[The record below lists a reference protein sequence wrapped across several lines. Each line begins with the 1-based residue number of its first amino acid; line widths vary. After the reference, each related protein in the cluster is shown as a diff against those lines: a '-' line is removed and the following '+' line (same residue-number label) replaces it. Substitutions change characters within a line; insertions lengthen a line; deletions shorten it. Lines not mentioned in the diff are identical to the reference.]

1 MKYFLTLFSAILIFS
16 ATTVQGYNN
25 ISNDYWWENIVSDS
39 PDKVLVQSNFYPNP
53 VEQNLNVS
61 LEFDKPGR
69 LNISIYNVIGKQVV
83 ELTNETIAQ
92 NSYFQNFFIDFE
104 MPKGMYFVK
113 VTFDEEVVA
122 VKRINKK

>member
-16 ATTVQGYNN
+16 ATTVQGYNS
-25 ISNDYWWENIVSDS
+25 ISNDYWWENIASDS

-69 LNISIYNVIGKQVV
+69 LNISIYNVIGKQVA
-83 ELTNETIAQ
+83 ELTNETITQ

-104 MPKGMYFVK
+104 MPRGMYFVK